1 MQSAFAEY
9 YCADNGCPNVPNRT
23 NGWDDAVE
31 EHLQPERRGCCD
43 KEKIYSL
50 HEPATECISK
60 GKVCYLKTKPI
71 CLPISDSRDGCEI
84 EVWQAEH
91 CNLWE

>member
-60 GKVCYLKTKPI
+60 GEGVLFENENQYAFYIRL
-71 CLPISDSRDGCEI
+71 SRRLQNRG
-84 EVWQAEH
+84 WAG
-91 CNLWE
+91 